1 MGRPELPVSQPSRPP
16 GILATGLRSVRRT
29 AGISYAELAAT
40 ARFSRQTLQRAAS
53 GNTVPEAAVV
63 VAYAQGCGADPA
75 PLLILWKRARIDK
88 EQRSRRGL
96 KTSTAPHVRHI
107 RDEADLG
114 AALGRLHLQAG
125 APSCREVAKRTA
137 KGEGMVRIPKTIA
150 HLIISRQ
157 KIPTTREQMQSL
169 LFAYNVAPHRH
180 EAWLEAWSR
189 AARHIEA
196 ERARD
201 ARHKEARRGPARAR
215 RDKLERILATA
226 TAGLGPDTDAYLQD
240 VHWARQHRH
249 RTTTIQHAGPAELR
263 FPIPPAASAPGPCT
277 AGGNDGPPQVS
288 ASPATP
294 QPSPRPAAAYWQTA
308 DTRLRIPPIHHTA
321 SPQPAPGSWTRADT
335 EPGTG
340 AQGLTPASAQTRP
353 SA

>member
-16 GILATGLRSVRRT
+16 GILATGLRSVRRA

-75 PLLILWKRARIDK
+75 PLLVLWKRARIDK

-249 RTTTIQHAGPAELR
+249 RTTIQHAGPAEVR
-263 FPIPPAASAPGPCT
+263 FPIPPAASAP
-277 AGGNDGPPQVS
+277 AGGNDGPPPVS

-308 DTRLRIPPIHHTA
+308 DTRLQIPPIHHTA

-340 AQGLTPASAQTRP
+340 AQGLTPASAQTPP